1 MGGGKPGGGG
11 GLGGLGGG
19 IGGGGEG
26 GGGGRI
32 GGGSGGGDGGGGE
45 GGDGGEVG
53 GEGGRIGG
61 IGGMGGLGGE
71 GGGRGAAGG
80 RRPSACKV
88 HRPAARTR
96 GNGGA
101 RRRRRG
107 RGRRGVWRRLGR
119 RRRRLGRR
127 GRQVR
132 RDHDVVMRS
141 AIAKRWLCLW
151 VVGDVGMCDLEG
163 VESEAADGVA
173 AHCARAGRRRGCVKE
188 EVGESVGVEIGED
201 DLLRVGKLDARVAT
215 RVAGEA
221 RIPMLGEAP
230 LAVVGWLVG
239 RLSERLGEASEC
251 VTRVLGHRRIPA
263 ERGDTTAA
271 VLLVVHVVDADSL
284 LGRADIRWIVCGLA
298 GLLAAANLRRKGAT
312 VVVGDAVLRRPAMGG
327 VDPRVVGV
335 EAQVVPTAR

>member
-45 GGDGGEVG
+45 GGDGSGVG

-71 GGGRGAAGG
+71 GGGAAPRAGG
-80 RRPSACKV
+80 GLRR
-88 HRPAARTR
+88 ARCTGCCAYQRQRRR
-96 GNGGA
+96 G
-101 RRRRRG
+101 RRRRG
-107 RGRRGVWRRLGR
+107 RGRRGGRRLGR

-127 GRQVR
+127 GRRVR